1 MAIHPTAQV
10 DTSAQL
16 GDGVEIGAWSI
27 VGPGVVLE
35 AGVRLASHVL
45 IVRDTTLGLDTTVHP
60 FAVVGGDPQHA
71 GYKGETTRLEVGTRC
86 LIREHATL
94 NRGTPGGGGLTVV
107 GDDCLLMT
115 GAHVGHDARGGST
128 VTFANNATLG
138 GHSQIGDRVFLGGL
152 CAVHQFGRVG
162 AGAMIGGLAAVT
174 RDVIPYGS
182 AWGNHAR
189 LHGLNLV
196 GLKRKGYGKDAIRRL
211 LAAYRELFEGQGVFS
226 DRIDRVENDYA
237 DLPEIMEIVAFIR
250 AGDRRPLC
258 LPGEG

>member
-107 GDDCLLMT
+107 GDDCRMWVMT
-115 GAHVGHDARGGST
+115 RGSGAPSPSPTTPPWAGIPKSATGCFWAAFAPST
-128 VTFANNATLG
+128 SSA
-138 GHSQIGDRVFLGGL
+138 
-152 CAVHQFGRVG
+152 
-162 AGAMIGGLAAVT
+162 
-174 RDVIPYGS
+174 
-182 AWGNHAR
+182 AWG
-189 LHGLNLV
+189 
-196 GLKRKGYGKDAIRRL
+196 
-211 LAAYRELFEGQGVFS
+211 
-226 DRIDRVENDYA
+226 
-237 DLPEIMEIVAFIR
+237 
-250 AGDRRPLC
+250 
-258 LPGEG
+258 PGR